1 MTSRPGPGIHEQS
14 RGSGVPPRNQVRRR
28 PSKPLNT
35 ALPQPD
41 CIDPTLGDER
51 PPAHNGAGE
60 TARPLPRGRPQL
72 FYGTAPN
79 DGYELSI
86 HPSFPYQP
94 TANLPV
100 PPRPGSVHL
109 RDVSNQRRIVP
120 GGTGVKEHPSVQA
133 PEVLSPP
140 VHFPGGKAAD
150 VFPWTGNS
158 PEDTLTEALVKGGI
172 SNKPQIMNE
181 TNTARPSLWS
191 NLKNKSGLSTLST
204 LFVAVLEKR
213 QQTGRLQEPNTFKPP
228 PRLTLRDTAREQW
241 LHDLSNPAHGLRRL
255 SRTIPHGLTGKVLL
269 EQCLNKN
276 IPLPRALWLAKCV
289 GINELRAHKRKG
301 QAGTVTWVRGWTS
314 SVEQFLDGILS
325 SIGTGEWK
333 SRITYSLQLATFL
346 YKECLLDVDHFLD
359 WILHS
364 LGACSSERLFIW
376 LLIVSIPA
384 YWKDITS
391 CRMRGKRL
399 AEALLNH
406 VTKLSQQYVQTP
418 PSRLSQFLE
427 NTLIKLLAIRPAC
440 LLIPSS
446 WRQHSTTLHS
456 LAERI
461 NHPQIVHGVKRLD
474 ERNCRLQQSSKIAPA
489 ASMTSAGQVYRILD
503 NVDYNNMV
511 RIEEVSTDC
520 MEIISNPV
528 NLVSVLFQWACSC
541 YREGSHRACLATRL
555 LRRWAQLGADIY
567 ECITTYLE
575 GMSWA
580 KSGDSRIIFKIISE
594 LVRSRTFAA
603 GRYMQ
608 WLIATG
614 SIAQDLDLSLPA
626 AWPVRLITEIPIS
639 GLPDQVRTLRATL
652 LRGTAHS
659 ADWEEQILSHA
670 KLAISQQMPALCGVG
685 YSGLDHP
692 KLDIGKLGS
701 TVRIELGIW
710 LRQQVARY
718 AEVNEHVPTKDPAVE
733 ETAAV
738 SLITPHDFH
747 TVRSYLEQFEDLPL
761 LADVVNI
768 VTSSLDPNVLASA
781 TDTMHYH
788 LKAFRAIGAFDS
800 LFGRVVTRY
809 AAIRTIR
816 FPERELLLS
825 LTNLTRTLRLDNS
838 LLQLLS
844 YDLSRLDQKNSMAAC
859 SPASD
864 NMGEVMYNILSSPE
878 DEIERILSSGNS
890 MDQQVMA
897 RVLRKITSSLQD
909 CVSKGLLQSDSYSG
923 WFYRLRSFDDSTF
936 DVVLNEWVNLCL
948 LNHQVEVLFLALP
961 TLVGSGC
968 MPLSGFLDSL
978 RAYVGKTAPG
988 QPEMA
993 FRVALEGFQSLLP
1006 SDVLTGTWSPQD
1018 RYRYRL
1024 EQHNLCYEAE
1034 ARVVQFISELIEL
1047 GTSLPAQKFG
1057 QQLSSLL
1064 SSGPVLGILK
1074 HYTLSDMAS
1083 LSKLMKANS
1092 NEGLKR
1098 RYLKA
1103 AFGLLLDP
1111 IGNHGLATRSP
1122 EQQILAIFD
1131 IASELSMPFCR
1142 TMVQQIF
1149 ETDSTSTEQS
1159 SEGLSAAL
1167 LIAIKS
1173 ALEKD
1178 QPSGLELLAILD
1190 STLTDKIRQHAERE
1204 IIDASSF
1211 LTTSPFDSQGL
1222 GQTSPALIQKYLAVI
1237 DLTTGEAP
1245 ESTDQSA
1252 MLMALTDRFKGMAQ
1266 ALTSL
1271 CGIGKPPSHN
1281 DSLTV
1286 SDLYTWINALFRVL
1300 ISHSAS
1306 LVRNA
1311 THQHQTALMIALKS
1325 LIVHPAL
1332 EVYPRIAEYIFDVA
1346 VILSDLLSD
1355 DVRTQLARAESTTC
1369 ADDPRC
1375 SFIVG
1380 TTMPIDGWLVLTKP
1394 VNQPQPAQNLAPSQP
1409 QTPAPIQSQYQNPQM
1424 PGSGA
1429 PTPQQRYFGQQQQ
1442 RQQQM
1447 QAQQAQQMRNYP
1459 QYPQHT
1465 HPQNKML
1472 PAQLQRNPSNQ
1483 LPPTPLQQMQHMQH
1497 MQSLAQQRATQPSPV
1512 QSQRPTPAVD
1522 GPGVTTNKLP
1532 AVQAKEMRQFPY
1544 AQPRW
1549 EILAESSGNPN
1560 ANETAIN
1567 LSLFGARRA

>member
-14 RGSGVPPRNQVRRR
+14 RGSGVPPRNPQVRRR

-35 ALPQPD
+35 ALPPPE
-41 CIDPTLGDER
+41 CIDPALEDER
-51 PPAHNGAGE
+51 PPAPHGAAE
-60 TARPLPRGRPQL
+60 PARPLPRGRPQL
-72 FYGTAPN
+72 FYAAAPS
-79 DGYELSI
+79 DGLELPA
-86 HPSFPYQP
+86 HAAFPYQP

-100 PPRPGSVHL
+100 PPRPGSVLL
-109 RDVSNQRRIVP
+109 RDAASQRRMAP
-120 GGTGVKEHPSVQA
+120 GGSGVKEHPSTHP
-133 PEVLSPP
+133 PEVVTAP
-140 VHFPGGKAAD
+140 VHFPGGRAAD
-150 VFPWTGNS
+150 VFPWTGTN

-213 QQTGRLQEPNTFKPP
+213 QQAGRLQEPNTFKPP

-241 LHDLSNPAHGLRRL
+241 LYDLSNPAIGLRRL

-314 SVEQFLDGILS
+314 SVEQFLDSILAGV
-325 SIGTGEWK
+325 GTGEWK
-333 SRITYSLQLATFL
+333 QRMTYSLQLATFL
-346 YKECLLDVDHFLD
+346 YKESLLDMDHFLD

-364 LGACSSERLFIW
+364 MGASSSERLFIW

-384 YWKDITS
+384 YWQGLTS

-399 AEALLNH
+399 AEALLSH
-406 VTKLSQQYVQTP
+406 VTKLSQHDPHAP
-418 PSRLSQFLE
+418 PSRMTHFLE
-427 NTLIKLLAIRPAC
+427 STLIKLLTIRPAC
-440 LLIPSS
+440 LLLPDTWDQQSI
-446 WRQHSTTLHS
+446 TLNA
-456 LAERI
+456 LTEKM
-461 NHPQIVHGVKRLD
+461 NHPQIVYNVRKLD
-474 ERNCRLQQSSKIAPA
+474 ERNRRLQQSSKIAPA
-489 ASMTSAGQVYRILD
+489 ASMTSAAQVYRILD
-503 NVDYNNMV
+503 NVDYINMV
-511 RIEEVSTDC
+511 RIDEISTDC
-520 MEIISNPV
+520 MEVIQAPV
-528 NLVSVLFQWACSC
+528 KLVSVLLQWACSC
-541 YREGSHRACLATRL
+541 YREGSYRACLATRL
-555 LRRWAQLGADIY
+555 LRRWAHLGADMY
-567 ECITTYLE
+567 DCITTYLE
-575 GMSWA
+575 SMSWA
-580 KSGDSRIIFKIISE
+580 QSGDPRKVFKIISE
-594 LVRSRTFAA
+594 LVRSKTFAA

-614 SIAQDLDLSLPA
+614 SIALNVDLSLPE

-659 ADWEEQILSHA
+659 ADWEERLLHHA
-670 KLAISQQMPALCGVG
+670 KLALAQQLPVLCGTSFSDLG
-685 YSGLDHP
+685 SP
-692 KLDIGKLGS
+692 KLDIDNLGS
-701 TVRIELGIW
+701 TVRIELGMW
-710 LRQQVARY
+710 LRHQVAQN

-733 ETAAV
+733 ETALV
-738 SLITPHDFH
+738 SLITPYDFH

-761 LADVVNI
+761 LADIVNI
-768 VTSSLDPNVLASA
+768 ATSSLDPSVLASA

-800 LFGRVVTRY
+800 LFTRVVNRY

-825 LTNLTRTLRLDNS
+825 LFNLTRTLRLENS
-838 LLQLLS
+838 LLQLLN
-844 YDLSRLDQKNSMAAC
+844 YDISRLDQKNSMAAC

-864 NMGEVMYNILSSPE
+864 NMGEAMCSVPSNPE
-878 DEIERILSSGNS
+878 EEIERILSSGNS

-909 CVSKGLLQSDSYSG
+909 CISKNLLQSDSYSG

-988 QPEMA
+988 QPEIA
-993 FRVALEGFQSLLP
+993 FRVALEGLQSLLP
-1006 SDVLTGTWSPQD
+1006 SEILAGTWSPQD

-1024 EQHNLCYEAE
+1024 EQHNLCYDAD
-1034 ARVVQFISELIEL
+1034 ARVLQFIGELVDL
-1047 GTSLPAQKFG
+1047 GTSLPIQKVG
-1057 QQLSSLL
+1057 QQLSGLL
-1064 SSGPVLGILK
+1064 SSSAVLDIFK
-1074 HYTLSDMAS
+1074 HYTLADAAS
-1083 LSKLMKANS
+1083 LSKLRTA
-1092 NEGLKR
+1092 GLNGSLRKQ
-1098 RYLKA
+1098 YLKVL
-1103 AFGLLLDP
+1103 FSTLLDP
-1111 IGNHGLATRSP
+1111 DRSLGLATRTP
-1122 EQQILAIFD
+1122 EQQILAVFD

-1142 TMVQQIF
+1142 SMVQQIF
-1149 ETDSTSTEQS
+1149 ETDTSSMDHS
-1159 SEGLSAAL
+1159 SDNLSATL
-1167 LIAIKS
+1167 LSAIKS

-1178 QPSGLELLAILD
+1178 QSSGLELLATLD
-1190 STLTDKIRQHAERE
+1190 SSLTDKIRQHAERE

-1211 LTTSPFDSQGL
+1211 LTTSSSDALGL
-1222 GQTSPALIQKYLAVI
+1222 GQTTPALVQKYLAVI
-1237 DLTTGEAP
+1237 DLTAGEGS
-1245 ESTDQSA
+1245 ETVDQST
-1252 MLMALTDRFKGMAQ
+1252 MLIALVDRFKGVAQ

-1271 CGIGKPPSHN
+1271 SGTGNPPSHIDN
-1281 DSLTV
+1281 STV
-1286 SDLYTWINALFRVL
+1286 SDLYTWTNALFRVL
-1300 ISHSAS
+1300 LSHSTS
-1306 LVRNA
+1306 LVQNA
-1311 THQHQTALMIALKS
+1311 SHQHQSALMIALKS
-1325 LIVHPAL
+1325 LIVHPTL
-1332 EVYPRIAEYIFDVA
+1332 EVYPRIAEHIFDVA
-1346 VILSDLLSD
+1346 VVLSDLLSD
-1355 DVRTQLARAESTTC
+1355 DVRIQLARAESAAY

-1375 SFIVG
+1375 LFIVG
-1380 TTMPIDGWLVLTKP
+1380 PTTLLDGWLVLTKP
-1394 VNQPQPAQNLAPSQP
+1394 LQPTQNPASSQLQPPTSVQNQHQF
-1409 QTPAPIQSQYQNPQM
+1409 PQM
-1424 PGSGA
+1424 PSSTA
-1429 PTPQQRYFGQQQQ
+1429 PTPQQRYLSQQQQ

-1447 QAQQAQQMRNYP
+1447 QAQQAQQMRSYP
-1459 QYPQHT
+1459 QYTQHT

-1472 PAQLQRNPSNQ
+1472 PAQLQRTPSNQ
-1483 LPPTPLQQMQHMQH
+1483 PTPTPLQQMQHMQH

-1512 QSQRPTPAVD
+1512 QSQRPSLAAG
-1522 GPGVTTNKLP
+1522 GPGAPTGKLP
-1532 AVQAKEMRQFPY
+1532 VAQPKEFRQFPY

-1567 LSLFGARRA
+1567 LSLFGARRV